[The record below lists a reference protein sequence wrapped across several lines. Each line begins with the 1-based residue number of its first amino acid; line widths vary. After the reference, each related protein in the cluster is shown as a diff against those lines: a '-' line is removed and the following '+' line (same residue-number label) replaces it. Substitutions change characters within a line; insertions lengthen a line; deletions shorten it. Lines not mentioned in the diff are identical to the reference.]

1 MARAPPSGRRAPDGA
16 RIPDWLLAPEFRG
29 GRLIPTREIPTGN
42 SPKLEIFRAPVGEE
56 EFLARWRE
64 TFDAGSK
71 FLREVSLRRLEP
83 SRTVAFSRGEV
94 LVDDLHSRARIPL
107 LRDRPRRLAEIFAV
121 DEGALA
127 RALSIAGDPEPEI
140 SHARIAAYLAVDAT
154 PDNAFAAIATP
165 DGYRRLMEGVAD
177 VSGEGWN
184 FRFSPPGTTGAG
196 FQERVAPNSSGRA
209 LEVTR
214 HYADGRTAPFSLRVD
229 ARDGETWLVREAVL
243 SGPREDLLSND
254 SARGRLAGALAA
266 DLLGWAVM
274 LR

>member
-1 MARAPPSGRRAPDGA
+1 MSHSSLPRGTRWLP
-16 RIPDWLLAPEFRG
+16 LLA
-29 GRLIPTREIPTGN
+29 
-42 SPKLEIFRAPVGEE
+42 AVA
-56 EFLARWRE
+56 LAAL
-64 TFDAGSK
+64 TAGCAGS
-71 FLREVSLRRLEP
+71 
-83 SRTVAFSRGEV
+83 
-94 LVDDLHSRARIPL
+94 
-107 LRDRPRRLAEIFAV
+107 
-121 DEGALA
+121 
-127 RALSIAGDPEPEI
+127 
-140 SHARIAAYLAVDAT
+140 DA
-154 PDNAFAAIATP
+154 
-165 DGYRRLMEGVAD
+165 
-177 VSGEGWN
+177 
-184 FRFSPPGTTGAG
+184 PPGTTGAG